1 MVCKLHGMP
10 KSIISDRDPIFV
22 SRFWQQLFQLSGTKL
37 RMSTAYHPQTDG
49 QTEIVNKA
57 LQQYLRCFVHNAPKS
72 WGDYLHWAEWHYNT
86 SIHSSTGMT
95 PFEVVYGKKP
105 PSLPQYL
112 TGTTQLEA
120 LDTILTDR
128 ENILQL
134 LKNKLLKAQATM
146 KKFAD
151 RNRLPHP
158 FKEGDYVFVKLRPHR
173 QISVAGRRIKKLSK
187 RYYGPFKITKAMGPV
202 AFELGLPPESKI
214 HPVFHVSQLKPCHDA
229 TIQPLEL
236 PPLAIDNHPLIQPLA
251 ILGWR
256 NKEGTADQQVLVQ
269 WNGMLP
275 EDTSWENLA
284 DLRTTFPNLNLEDKV
299 FVDGGRDVMDTTMQE
314 PLEEEDW
321 AEDYDE
327 VEEDMGPTIR
337 TRAKRFTSKPKWTKD
352 FHMG

>member
-1 MVCKLHGMP
+1 VVVDRFSKAAHFGMLPTHHTASKVADLFAKMVCKLHGMP

-57 LQQYLRCFVHNAPKS
+57 LQQYLRCFVHNTPKS

-86 SIHSSTGMT
+86 SIHSSTRMT

-112 TGTTQLEA
+112 AGTTHLEA

-134 LKNKLLKAQATM
+134 LKNKLLKAHATM

-158 FKEGDYVFVKLRPHR
+158 FKVGDYVFVKLRPHR

-187 RYYGPFKITKAMGPV
+187 RYYGPFKIT
-202 AFELGLPPESKI
+202 
-214 HPVFHVSQLKPCHDA
+214 
-229 TIQPLEL
+229 
-236 PPLAIDNHPLIQPLA
+236 
-251 ILGWR
+251 
-256 NKEGTADQQVLVQ
+256 
-269 WNGMLP
+269 
-275 EDTSWENLA
+275 
-284 DLRTTFPNLNLEDKV
+284 
-299 FVDGGRDVMDTTMQE
+299 
-314 PLEEEDW
+314 
-321 AEDYDE
+321 
-327 VEEDMGPTIR
+327 
-337 TRAKRFTSKPKWTKD
+337 
-352 FHMG
+352 

>member
-1 MVCKLHGMP
+1 VVVDRFSKAAHFGMLPTHHTASKVADLFAKMVCKLHGMP

-72 WGDYLHWAEWHYNT
+72 WGDCLHWAEWHYNT

-134 LKNKLLKAQATM
+134 LKNKLLKA
-146 KKFAD
+146 
-151 RNRLPHP
+151 
-158 FKEGDYVFVKLRPHR
+158 
-173 QISVAGRRIKKLSK
+173 
-187 RYYGPFKITKAMGPV
+187 
-202 AFELGLPPESKI
+202 
-214 HPVFHVSQLKPCHDA
+214 
-229 TIQPLEL
+229 
-236 PPLAIDNHPLIQPLA
+236 
-251 ILGWR
+251 
-256 NKEGTADQQVLVQ
+256 
-269 WNGMLP
+269 
-275 EDTSWENLA
+275 
-284 DLRTTFPNLNLEDKV
+284 
-299 FVDGGRDVMDTTMQE
+299 
-314 PLEEEDW
+314 
-321 AEDYDE
+321 
-327 VEEDMGPTIR
+327 
-337 TRAKRFTSKPKWTKD
+337 
-352 FHMG
+352 